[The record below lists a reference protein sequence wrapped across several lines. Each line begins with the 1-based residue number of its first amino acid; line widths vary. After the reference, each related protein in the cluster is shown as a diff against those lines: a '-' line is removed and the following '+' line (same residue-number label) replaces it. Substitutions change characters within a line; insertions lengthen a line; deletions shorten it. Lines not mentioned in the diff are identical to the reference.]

1 MATTAEAAA
10 LTEAHR
16 VQQARQGALIAYVT
30 AQLWMRE
37 VDPTDITATSAKLV
51 ERLMPLVLRRRN
63 ESARLARA
71 YYSKFRALEVAGGDG
86 FELPPLSSL
95 DLSVLKTSLEVTGPI
110 GLKKRIGEIGDLNE
124 AGDLPEVT
132 LKVLINEAMEKT
144 ATDISGAATRHAM
157 NGGRDEIQN
166 ALAEDRVALGYV
178 RVTQANPCYFCAM
191 LASRG
196 PVYGDDS
203 FDETDPRF
211 IGEGT
216 HKVHDHCGCSIEPVY
231 DRKADWPGRAKEFE
245 GEWVDLSRSLGRS
258 PTLRDWRRRYEGR
271 G

>member
-1 MATTAEAAA
+1 MATTAEATA

-16 VQQARQGALIAYVT
+16 AQQARQGALIAYVT
-30 AQLWMRE
+30 AQMWMRGI
-37 VDPTDITATSAKLV
+37 DPTDIDTSASKLI
-51 ERLMPLVLRRRN
+51 ERLIPLIKRRRD

-71 YYSKFRALEVAGGDG
+71 YYSRYRSLEVAGGDG

-95 DLSVLKTSLEVTGPI
+95 DLSVVGTSLRVTGPV
-110 GLKKRIGEIGDLNE
+110 GLKLRLAKIGDL
-124 AGDLPEVT
+124 DVPETT
-132 LKVLINEAMEKT
+132 LKVLVNDAIETT
-144 ATDISGAATRHAM
+144 ATAFSGAATRHAM

-166 ALAEDRVALGYV
+166 ALAEDPVALGYV

-203 FDETDPRF
+203 FDESDPRF

-231 DRKADWPGRAKEFE
+231 DRKAPWPGRAKEFE
-245 GEWVDLSRSLGRS
+245 GQWVDLSRNLGHS
-258 PTLRDWRRRYEGR
+258 PSAKEWRRRYEGR